1 MGDAIIAHSYRRGVP
16 ADGDAGGGGV
26 QHLQVGGSIRDWKI
40 KNRED
45 YDDDRGNEE
54 PTSGGN
60 GGSVLVF
67 CIPLRGRLS

>member
-40 KNRED
+40 KQIEKIMNVIMTTKETRSP
-45 YDDDRGNEE
+45 R
-54 PTSGGN
+54 
-60 GGSVLVF
+60 LVVTAVPYSSF
-67 CIPLRGRLS
+67 VSH

>member
-40 KNRED
+40 KQNKKKIM
-45 YDDDRGNEE
+45 NVMMTTEE
-54 PTSGGN
+54 TRSPRLVVTAVPYSS
-60 GGSVLVF
+60 SV
-67 CIPLRGRLS
+67 SH

>member
-40 KNRED
+40 KQIEKIMMTT
-45 YDDDRGNEE
+45 EE
-54 PTSGGN
+54 TRSPRLVVTAVPYSS
-60 GGSVLVF
+60 SV
-67 CIPLRGRLS
+67 SH